1 MEREIYQEM
10 RLLQREHWW
19 FLGRR
24 RVLTAL
30 LGQLGLEPG
39 ARILEAGA
47 GSGGNVPMLQAF
59 GEVSAFDMDAEAA
72 GYCRQDTGVGC
83 LVGRLPDGNPF
94 QGQADFDLVVA
105 LDVLEHI
112 DDDVDS
118 LRSLAT
124 CLAPGG
130 RMLLTVPAYQ
140 WMYSG
145 HDEVHHHRRRYDRA
159 RLARVVAA
167 AGLRVCRIS
176 YYNSLLL
183 PLVASVR
190 LAQRLVGRR
199 ARTDTRMGSALA
211 NGLLATVFG
220 SEGRWLR
227 HASFPAGTSLFVLA
241 ERG

>member
-1 MEREIYQEM
+1 MEREIYHEM

-30 LGQLGLEPG
+30 LGQLGLKPG

-72 GYCRQDTGVGC
+72 GYCRQDTGVDC

-94 QGQADFDLVVA
+94 QGQAVFDLVVA

-112 DDDVDS
+112 DDDVGS

-130 RMLLTVPAYQ
+130 RMLLTVPANQ

-167 AGLRVCRIS
+167 AGLRVRRIS

-190 LAQRLVGRR
+190 LAQRLVGRQ

-220 SEGRWLR
+220 SEGGWLR